1 MLINMLVTSGDIGE
15 LQIIVV
21 DSNNVPIKDA
31 RVIISRKTNEN
42 EPLDNETTQLE
53 QLSTDSSGQTE
64 VVDLDAPPLEYSL
77 DENNDNMPYAN
88 YNVEVDAPGYESENI
103 DNVEILPRSLA
114 IQNVKLEKV
123 QGEETEN
130 IIIPPHTLYYEYPA
144 KIPEDDI
151 KDAVSYTHLTL
162 PTNSL
167 V

>member
-1 MLINMLVTSGDIGE
+1 MLIKMQVNSGDIGE
-15 LQIIVV
+15 LQINVV

-88 YNVEVDAPGYESENI
+88 YNVEVDAPGYGSENI

-130 IIIPPHTLYYEYPA
+130 IIFHRTLF
-144 KIPEDDI
+144 IMSI
-151 KDAVSYTHLTL
+151 RQ
-162 PTNSL
+162 NS
-167 V
+167 

>member
-1 MLINMLVTSGDIGE
+1 MLIKMQVNSGDIGE
-15 LQIIVV
+15 LQINVV

-130 IIIPPHTLYYEYPA
+130 INIPPHTLYYE
-144 KIPEDDI
+144 
-151 KDAVSYTHLTL
+151 
-162 PTNSL
+162 
-167 V
+167 

>member
-1 MLINMLVTSGDIGE
+1 MLIKMQVNSGDIGE
-15 LQIIVV
+15 LQINVV

-31 RVIISRKTNEN
+31 RGNKLAGKTNEN

-114 IQNVKLEKV
+114 IPKCKNLERFKAKKL
-123 QGEETEN
+123 
-130 IIIPPHTLYYEYPA
+130 
-144 KIPEDDI
+144 KI
-151 KDAVSYTHLTL
+151 
-162 PTNSL
+162 
-167 V
+167 

>member
-1 MLINMLVTSGDIGE
+1 MLIKMQVNSGVIGE
-15 LQIIVV
+15 LQINVV

-114 IQNVKLEKV
+114 IQNVKLERFK
-123 QGEETEN
+123 
-130 IIIPPHTLYYEYPA
+130 A
-144 KIPEDDI
+144 KKLKI
-151 KDAVSYTHLTL
+151 
-162 PTNSL
+162 
-167 V
+167 

>member
-1 MLINMLVTSGDIGE
+1 MLIKMQVNSGDIGE
-15 LQIIVV
+15 LQINVV
-21 DSNNVPIKDA
+21 DGNNVPIKDA

-114 IQNVKLEKV
+114 IPKCK
-123 QGEETEN
+123 T
-130 IIIPPHTLYYEYPA
+130 
-144 KIPEDDI
+144 
-151 KDAVSYTHLTL
+151 
-162 PTNSL
+162 
-167 V
+167 

>member
-1 MLINMLVTSGDIGE
+1 MLIKMQVNSGDIGE
-15 LQIIVV
+15 LQINVV

-144 KIPEDDI
+144 KFL
-151 KDAVSYTHLTL
+151 KMT
-162 PTNSL
+162 
-167 V
+167 